1 MGDIFADRRGQR
13 CGVCGGWSKQ
23 AVAVV
28 SGLDVDET
36 LPLHPGCSRHPGRL
50 RHRWSAGQPAILA
63 HMATGSTRAVIAA
76 MTANA
81 GIAVAKFVAYVVTG
95 SASMLAESIHSVAD
109 TANQGLLLLG
119 GRRAKRVADDRHQFG
134 YGRERYFWA
143 FVVAMVL
150 FALGGLF
157 SIYEAIEKI
166 RHPHELSSL
175 GWAIG
180 VLVFG
185 IVVEAFSF
193 RVAIIEASRVKGNKT
208 WWEFIRRSRSPE
220 LPVVL
225 LEDAG
230 AMIGLVLALFGVGL
244 TSITGDPIWD
254 ALGTLCIGILLVI
267 ISITLTI
274 EMKSLLIG
282 EAATDEDILALTA
295 AVQAAPSVVRVID
308 MRTQHIGPEEILVA
322 AKLEFDHSL
331 TNPQLSD
338 AIDEVESALRHA
350 VPHDMQIYL
359 EPDLYDADYRE
370 GSDGAEH

>member
-1 MGDIFADRRGQR
+1 
-13 CGVCGGWSKQ
+13 
-23 AVAVV
+23 
-28 SGLDVDET
+28 
-36 LPLHPGCSRHPGRL
+36 
-50 RHRWSAGQPAILA
+50 
-63 HMATGSTRAVIAA
+63 MATGSTRAVMAA
-76 MTANA
+76 MAANA

-119 GRRAKRVADDRHQFG
+119 GRRARRVADDRHQFG

-157 SIYEAIEKI
+157 SIFEAIEKI
-166 RHPHELSSL
+166 RHPHELTSL

-180 VLVFG
+180 VLLFG
-185 IVVEAFSF
+185 MVVEAFSF
-193 RVAIIEASRVKGNKT
+193 RVAIIESSRVKGDKS

-230 AMIGLVLALFGVGL
+230 AMIGLVLALIGVGL
-244 TSITGDPIWD
+244 TSITGDPLWD
-254 ALGTLCIGILLVI
+254 ALGTLSIGILLVI

-282 EAATDEDILALTA
+282 EAATEEDIRALTA
-295 AVQAAPSVVRVID
+295 AVEAVPSVVRVID
-308 MRTQHIGPEEILVA
+308 LRTQHIGPEELLVA
-322 AKLEFDHSL
+322 GKLEFDRSM

-338 AIDEVESALRHA
+338 AIDEVENALRHA
-350 VPHDMQIYL
+350 VPHVLQIYL
-359 EPDLYDADYRE
+359 EPDLFDVDHTD
-370 GSDGAEH
+370 SSGAVEH